1 MKITK
6 RDVKNIGG
14 VVVRAGYCEA
24 DYLTRA
30 GEACGAACKVGSASG
45 VYGWNFYRARL
56 PENDLYS
63 RERDCEPLGRRR
75 EIGRGKKMTKINICG
90 VILSPV
96 SGERLPR
103 DFSKSVALLR
113 RPYKYITTEE
123 YAALY
128 AAGGDIFADA
138 TGKKYT
144 FGQCDGGRLA
154 LMPLNNSAALKTR
167 AAYYL
172 DKKEEAR
179 AAAIAYQEQA
189 AERSQTY
196 AEVEAAHYEAEKLAR
211 RFGLVREFRENG
223 II

>member
-1 MKITK
+1 MVKIN
-6 RDVKNIGG
+6 V
-14 VVVRAGYCEA
+14 
-24 DYLTRA
+24 
-30 GEACGAACKVGSASG
+30 CGA
-45 VYGWNFYRARL
+45 
-56 PENDLYS
+56 
-63 RERDCEPLGRRR
+63 
-75 EIGRGKKMTKINICG
+75 
-90 VILSPV
+90 ILSPV

-103 DFSKSVALLR
+103 DFSKSVSLLR
-113 RPYKYITTEE
+113 RPYKYITVEE

-128 AAGGDIFADA
+128 AAKSDIFADS
-138 TGKKYT
+138 TGGKYT

-154 LMPLNNSAALKTR
+154 LMPLNNAAALKTR

-189 AERSQTY
+189 AERAQTY
-196 AEVEAAHYEAEKLAR
+196 AEAEAARREVEKLAR